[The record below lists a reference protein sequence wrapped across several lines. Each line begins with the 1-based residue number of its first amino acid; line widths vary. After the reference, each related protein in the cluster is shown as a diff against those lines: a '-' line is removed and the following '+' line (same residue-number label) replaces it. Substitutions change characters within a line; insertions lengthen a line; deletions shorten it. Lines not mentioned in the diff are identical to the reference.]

1 MRDDAWSE
9 SYVATQI
16 TSCGKLVGFI
26 WTKLVPRTCP
36 PPEKSVHF
44 ETVAFRESRPVA
56 LPNPLHLAI
65 LSARLFPGSSI
76 LRAKV
81 LAPVISSR
89 ASSVPTAIICCVS
102 VWFGSRDYGA
112 IGPLSSCYAD
122 STAHVQFSEVQRND
136 RLTTVRPIVGKFEGI
151 AFT

>member
-36 PPEKSVHF
+36 PEKSVHL

-89 ASSVPTAIICCVS
+89 ASSVPAAIICCVS
-102 VWFGSRDYGA
+102 VGLDLEIMER
-112 IGPLSSCYAD
+112 L
-122 STAHVQFSEVQRND
+122 AHYQAVTQIQ
-136 RLTTVRPIVGKFEGI
+136 RLTSNFPRFNEMIV
-151 AFT
+151 

>member
-36 PPEKSVHF
+36 PEKSVHL

-56 LPNPLHLAI
+56 LPNPLHLAT

-81 LAPVISSR
+81 LAP
-89 ASSVPTAIICCVS
+89 SSVLELRAFQPRSYAVSLLVWISRLWNDWPTIKLLRR
-102 VWFGSRDYGA
+102 FN
-112 IGPLSSCYAD
+112 SS
-122 STAHVQFSEVQRND
+122 
-136 RLTTVRPIVGKFEGI
+136 RPIVGKFEGI
-151 AFT
+151 VFT

>member
-36 PPEKSVHF
+36 PEKSVHL

-56 LPNPLHLAI
+56 LPNPLHLAT

-81 LAPVISSR
+81 LAPSSVLELRAFQPRSYAVSLLVWISRLWNDWPTIKLLRRFNSSR
-89 ASSVPTAIICCVS
+89 PI
-102 VWFGSRDYGA
+102 FRGS
-112 IGPLSSCYAD
+112 
-122 STAHVQFSEVQRND
+122 T
-136 RLTTVRPIVGKFEGI
+136 K
-151 AFT
+151 

>member
-36 PPEKSVHF
+36 PEKSVHL

-76 LRAKV
+76 LQAKV
-81 LAPVISSR
+81 LAPVSSSR

-102 VWFGSRDYGA
+102 VGLDLEIMER
-112 IGPLSSCYAD
+112 L
-122 STAHVQFSEVQRND
+122 AHYQAVTQIQQ
-136 RLTTVRPIVGKFEGI
+136 LTSNFPRFNEMIV
-151 AFT
+151 

>member
-9 SYVATQI
+9 SYVENHI

-36 PPEKSVHF
+36 PEKSVHL

-76 LRAKV
+76 LQAKV

-102 VWFGSRDYGA
+102 VGLDLEIMER
-112 IGPLSSCYAD
+112 L
-122 STAHVQFSEVQRND
+122 AHYQAVTQIQQ
-136 RLTTVRPIVGKFEGI
+136 LTSNFPRFNEMIV
-151 AFT
+151 

>member
-36 PPEKSVHF
+36 PEKSVHL

-56 LPNPLHLAI
+56 LPNPSSPCYSLREIVSGLVH
-65 LSARLFPGSSI
+65 SASEGSCP
-76 LRAKV
+76 RHQF
-81 LAPVISSR
+81 SSFER
-89 ASSVPTAIICCVS
+89 SNRDHMLCLC
-102 VWFGSRDYGA
+102 WFGSRDYGT

-122 STAHVQFSEVQRND
+122 SAAHVQFSEVQRND

-151 AFT
+151 VFT

>member
-1 MRDDAWSE
+1 MVGVIRGNSNNELRQTCWFYLDHTS
-9 SYVATQI
+9 ATNL
-16 TSCGKLVGFI
+16 SL
-26 WTKLVPRTCP
+26 
-36 PPEKSVHF
+36 PEKSVHL

-65 LSARLFPGSSI
+65 TLREIVSGLVHSASEGSCP
-76 LRAKV
+76 RHQF
-81 LAPVISSR
+81 SSFECSNR
-89 ASSVPTAIICCVS
+89 DHMLCLC
-102 VWFGSRDYGA
+102 WFGSRDYGT

-151 AFT
+151 VFT

>member
-36 PPEKSVHF
+36 PEKSVHL

-76 LRAKV
+76 LQAKV

-102 VWFGSRDYGA
+102 VGLDLEIMER
-112 IGPLSSCYAD
+112 L
-122 STAHVQFSEVQRND
+122 AHYQAVTQIQQ
-136 RLTTVRPIVGKFEGI
+136 LTSNFPRFNEMIV
-151 AFT
+151 

>member
-36 PPEKSVHF
+36 PEKSVHL

-65 LSARLFPGSSI
+65 LPARLFPGSSI
-76 LRAKV
+76 LQAKV
-81 LAPVISSR
+81 LAGHQFSSFECSNR
-89 ASSVPTAIICCVS
+89 DHMLCLR
-102 VWFGSRDYGA
+102 WFGSRDYGT

-122 STAHVQFSEVQRND
+122 SAAHVQFSEVQRND

-151 AFT
+151 VFT